1 MRTMADVKQLEK
13 AEQAAQKSLDSA
25 LGELVKA
32 QKAVD
37 AARVIWMKANKALI
51 EGMVREGS
59 RRNK

>member
-1 MRTMADVKQLEK
+1 MSDVKQLEK

-25 LGELVKA
+25 LAELVKA

-37 AARVIWMKANKALI
+37 AARAEWMKANKALI

-59 RRNK
+59 RKNK